1 MWYLYTLSYKDIE
14 FYVGISK
21 DPVSR
26 FRQHKSGVNWCA
38 GTTEY
43 IYWIIEEGDYS
54 LLKVNIITHF
64 GKKEWAILGEAA
76 LIKYFV
82 SKGQKLCNIDGN
94 IASNILIT
102 CRPASSYKK
111 RNKTPEHISNI
122 KEQYSARIRAT
133 YLQKNRFN
141 ASLYESRRN

>member
-1 MWYLYTLSYKDIE
+1 MWYLYTLAYKDIE

-26 FRQHKSGVNWCA
+26 FAQHKSGVNWGI
-38 GTTEY
+38 GTTEH

-54 LLKVNIITHF
+54 HLKVNIITHF
-64 GKKEWAILGEAA
+64 GKKEWAKTAEDA

-82 SKGQKLCNIDGN
+82 SKGHKLCNIDGN

-102 CRPASSYKK
+102 CRPMNSYKRRIK
-111 RNKTPEHISNI
+111 MPEHILKI
-122 KEQYSARIRAT
+122 KEEYSARIRAT
-133 YLQKNRFN
+133 YSQENRFN
-141 ASLYESRRN
+141 AKLYENRRY